1 MGDADHA
8 LRRLLLLGLL
18 HPCCGDLWD
27 FHSSG
32 DEAMSKRIRQKPKPS
47 IKKSSF
53 PRPRWELEES
63 DADLGVDSLS
73 LDLNSGV
80 QMLPNYEDQ
89 EDWHIRKRRVIRSE
103 GPVQNMIRRE
113 HELDWIGL

>member
-1 MGDADHA
+1 
-8 LRRLLLLGLL
+8 
-18 HPCCGDLWD
+18 
-27 FHSSG
+27 
-32 DEAMSKRIRQKPKPS
+32 MSKRLSKKPKPS

-63 DADLGVDSLS
+63 DVDLGTDALS
-73 LDLNSGV
+73 LDFNSGV

-89 EDWHIRKRRVIRSE
+89 EDWYIRKRRVIRSE

-113 HELDWIGL
+113 HEQDWIEL